1 METDAMDGANE
12 RRERKDAQRNMER
25 VLRAAHALFAERGA
39 DVTMEEVARRAGVG
53 VGTIYR
59 RFPSKDHLFAAVS
72 QTVCT
77 DTRHCLQAA
86 AQAEHDP
93 LAKIRALVFAQYQRC
108 EEQAALLDPRQVA
121 GQSGGVAFDQEEL
134 YTTLHSL
141 LRHAIVEG
149 QQAGVIREGD
159 AAVLAA
165 LCLELLSPRAFLN
178 LTRLVGGHAEDTTE
192 HAVRFVLGGLGVYE
206 EPRTTQRVPD

>member
-59 RFPSKDHLFAAVS
+59 RFPSKDHLFAVVS

-93 LAKIRALVFAQYQRC
+93 LAKILALVFAPHRRVITRCGLIMRYISVYSDGSTLCKHASYYSSHQRRVR
-108 EEQAALLDPRQVA
+108 AAEHIATRNRFQLYLRA
-121 GQSGGVAFDQEEL
+121 GWW
-134 YTTLHSL
+134 
-141 LRHAIVEG
+141 R
-149 QQAGVIREGD
+149 
-159 AAVLAA
+159 
-165 LCLELLSPRAFLN
+165 
-178 LTRLVGGHAEDTTE
+178 
-192 HAVRFVLGGLGVYE
+192 
-206 EPRTTQRVPD
+206 